1 MSMELSP
8 TQLKI
13 LERLHHNGHEIVA
26 FPMYANYVG
35 IRKGNCAALLNPVAS
50 GGFTV
55 YGEPSYLIGG
65 NFTVRVTQNNH
76 EYFVWKR
83 EKLEATAARVAE
95 LDTFAAELSESL
107 LTQL

>member
-1 MSMELSP
+1 MELSP